1 MIVPLDK
8 FLFSNNLCIAT
19 IGSISIFPIF
29 KNGSSSIIKFCQ
41 ENNHKVIDIEQA
53 GKLDELIVFIRNPAE
68 RFESGIRTVVYNT
81 LRDNPDSN
89 LDAAT
94 VSFMLQKYLFLDV
107 HFIPQFHWL
116 LNLSRYI
123 GKNVKLKLLPMGALD
138 NFVHNMH
145 KEILQNKHIK
155 IDTDNFQNLYLQLDT
170 ILFNQ
175 IGNTLTF
182 NEILSLIKNDAD
194 AGFSEL
200 VDLPTEIIELLK

>member
-8 FLFSNNLCIAT
+8 FLFPNNLCIAN

-29 KNGSSSIIKFCQ
+29 KNGSSSIKKFCR
-41 ENNHKVIDIEQA
+41 ENNHKVIDIEQVD
-53 GKLDELIVFIRNPAE
+53 KLDELLVFIRNPEE

-81 LRDNPDSN
+81 LRNNPD

-94 VSFMLQKYLFLDV
+94 VGFMLQKYLFLDV

-116 LNLSRYI
+116 LNLSRFI
-123 GKNVKLKLLPMGALD
+123 GKNVKLKLLPMEALD
-138 NFVHNMH
+138 KFVHNTH
-145 KEILQNKHIK
+145 NEIPKNIHIK
-155 IDTDNFQNLYLQLDT
+155 IDTGNFQNLYLQLDT

-182 NEILSLIKNDAD
+182 NEILSLIKNDTD
-194 AGFSEL
+194 SGFSEL
-200 VDLPTEIIELLK
+200 VDLPMEIIELLK